1 MPALPTGN
9 VEDPRTDRQLEDLDE
24 PRRIAAV
31 LLRGEERLVLE
42 QVVGVEVRRP
52 PLRSCTQKNTG
63 SRYAP
68 KTSSIA
74 RRIS

>member
-1 MPALPTGN
+1 MPSLATRD
-9 VEDPRTDRQLEDLDE
+9 VEDPRTDRQLENVQQPGD
-24 PRRIAAV
+24 IAAV
-31 LLRGEERLVLE
+31 LLGSEQRLVLE
-42 QVVGVEVRRP
+42 QVVGVEIRRP
-52 PLRSCTQKNTG
+52 PFGPCAQKKTG